1 MKQGWIICVKN
12 DEKYIQNRLE
22 NCLTQQLQIILAL
35 SEDLFQILVVI
46 PRKENGHSSVMRK
59 GFR

>member
-1 MKQGWIICVKN
+1 MKN

-35 SEDLFQILVVI
+35 SEDLLQILVVI